1 MLCSTTP
8 SVPQA
13 DANIP
18 SYAHIVLHFLRA
30 LSPSA
35 ASGIPRGLL
44 SPRHSRTGWMF
55 GFRATGFPFMSSDVI
70 LIVDDSKFMAQAFS
84 RVLLGLSYRA
94 RDGKTGLFAAESCNP
109 TLILLDMLLP
119 DMDGVD
125 VLASAL
131 FLAVVAICRSI
142 RCVLSIGRR
151 PELFKPTPCN
161 KISVASLQFFR
172 NFPCTCF
179 GVPLCGQ
186 ESCRLS

>member
-1 MLCSTTP
+1 VTRVS
-8 SVPQA
+8 
-13 DANIP
+13 N
-18 SYAHIVLHFLRA
+18 
-30 LSPSA
+30 
-35 ASGIPRGLL
+35 
-44 SPRHSRTGWMF
+44 
-55 GFRATGFPFMSSDVI
+55 DVI
-70 LIVDDSKFMAQAFS
+70 LIVDDSEFIEAYS
-84 RVLLGLSYRA
+84 RVLLGLGYRVLIA
-94 RDGKTGLFAAESCNP
+94 CDGKTGLFAAESCNP

-186 ESCRLS
+186 ESFRLS